1 MFKVHL
7 PSDLLPENSPEA
19 RGRRFMDRVNQR
31 RQMIEQ
37 WNRQC
42 EAQEKPG
49 EGAADST
56 DTGAR
61 IAELEAENARLRGV
75 LSSIQWCS
83 DAPDDG
89 IGYHLCPICDQSEVR
104 GHAPDC
110 TIGAVLEAAE
120 VPRQHLRGRK

>member
-7 PSDLLPENSPEA
+7 PSDLFPENSPEA

-31 RQMIEQ
+31 RQMIEER
-37 WNRQC
+37 NRQ
-42 EAQEKPG
+42 
-49 EGAADST
+49 AADST

-61 IAELEAENARLRGV
+61 IAELEAENAQLRGV

-83 DAPDDG
+83 DAPADG
-89 IGYHLCPICDQSEVR
+89 IVYHLCPICDQSEVR

-110 TIGAVLEAAE
+110 RIGAVLDVAA
-120 VPRQHLRGRK
+120 HLRRLPPGA